1 VIVPSDEDLLAS
13 ASRDVDAF
21 GSLYTRYVHELLG
34 FLVRRTADPQVAAD
48 LVAETFAAAFVARR
62 RFQPRGPGSAR
73 SWLYGIARRVLGHY
87 LRRQRVSDKYRRKL
101 GMVPVVVHND
111 AAREVEERADLAS
124 IREGLRTAMATL
136 PASQLDAIRL
146 RVIEEMPYRDVAQ
159 RLGCSEGAARVRVAR
174 GLARLAEVIEQ

>member
-1 VIVPSDEDLLAS
+1 
-13 ASRDVDAF
+13 
-21 GSLYTRYVHELLG
+21 
-34 FLVRRTADPQVAAD
+34 
-48 LVAETFAAAFVARR
+48 
-62 RFQPRGPGSAR
+62 
-73 SWLYGIARRVLGHY
+73 VLGHY

-101 GMVPVVVHND
+101 GMVPVVVQSD
-111 AAREVEERADLAS
+111 AAREVEQRADLAS

-174 GLARLAEVIEQ
+174 GLARLAEVIDQ